1 MLFIRQFIFPKEKTE
16 HLRFFDV
23 LIITAILFGHFIL
36 LSTELFLE
44 SFNAGVSAIL
54 PAFSLSPVLLS
65 ENGSGILETVAE
77 AVDSTTEGVAY
88 SGNLQFQAMMLILA
102 FLYLWIRNFD
112 FKQIPFRFRL
122 SVIPWFFI
130 ILAVMGLSA
139 DLLYLLFDNGYNY
152 FTKEIL
158 MSLDFFELFRILFP
172 RSFGYGRPKIQVADP
187 SLFHTDPY
195 FLPHLPGTSF
205 RTDNRHC
212 FRSDLLLLLSSKNQ
226 KSPSP
231 CFGTL
236 HGRYVRF
243 RISLYLCPIL
253 IRKTS
258 MYLQKCNFFSKI

>member
-44 SFNAGVSAIL
+44 SFKAGVSAIL

-112 FKQIPFRFRL
+112 FK
-122 SVIPWFFI
+122 
-130 ILAVMGLSA
+130 
-139 DLLYLLFDNGYNY
+139 
-152 FTKEIL
+152 
-158 MSLDFFELFRILFP
+158 
-172 RSFGYGRPKIQVADP
+172 
-187 SLFHTDPY
+187 
-195 FLPHLPGTSF
+195 
-205 RTDNRHC
+205 
-212 FRSDLLLLLSSKNQ
+212 
-226 KSPSP
+226 
-231 CFGTL
+231 
-236 HGRYVRF
+236 
-243 RISLYLCPIL
+243 
-253 IRKTS
+253 
-258 MYLQKCNFFSKI
+258 